1 MPSLKGIGGEKRLR
15 NHEATFDEAAA
26 RRIVEQH
33 YEDVLA
39 YCRRHAPVRDAADD
53 IAQET
58 FLRFVR
64 SAGAYDERG
73 KPLALLLTIAR
84 NLCADAARS
93 CARRPRF
100 VELDEASAPRVCDA
114 YPVEME
120 SVLARLS
127 PDEREA
133 IELRFDQG
141 LGVAEAARVMGMSRF
156 AMNRLLKRA
165 LAQVRD
171 AYSFESDG
179 GLS

>member
-1 MPSLKGIGGEKRLR
+1 MRK
-15 NHEATFDEAAA
+15 HEAMLDEAAVQ
-26 RRIVEQH
+26 RIVERH

-39 YCRRHAPVRDAADD
+39 YCRRHAPARDAADD

-64 SAGAYDERG
+64 SASAYDERG
-73 KPLALLLTIAR
+73 MLLTIAR

-93 CARRPRF
+93 CARRPQF
-100 VELDEASAPRVCDA
+100 VELDEASAPRSCDA
-114 YPVEME
+114 YPVEMD
-120 SVLARLS
+120 SVLASLA

-141 LGVAEAARVMGMSRF
+141 LGVGEAARVMGVSRF

-179 GLS
+179 GLI

>member
-1 MPSLKGIGGEKRLR
+1 MRK
-15 NHEATFDEAAA
+15 HEAMLDEAAVQ
-26 RRIVEQH
+26 RIVEGH

-39 YCRRHAPVRDAADD
+39 YCRRHAPARDAADD

-64 SAGAYDERG
+64 SASAYDERG

-93 CARRPRF
+93 CARRPQF
-100 VELDEASAPRVCDA
+100 VELDEASVPRSCDA
-114 YPVEME
+114 YPVEMD
-120 SVLARLS
+120 SVLASLA

-179 GLS
+179 GLI

>member
-1 MPSLKGIGGEKRLR
+1 MR
-15 NHEATFDEAAA
+15 NHEAMLDEATV
-26 RRIVEQH
+26 RLIVERH

-53 IAQET
+53 LAQET

-64 SAGAYDERG
+64 NAGAYDERG

-84 NLCADAARS
+84 NLCVDAARS
-93 CARRPRF
+93 CSRTPQF
-100 VELDEASAPRVCDA
+100 VEMDESVAPRACDA
-114 YPVEME
+114 YPIELE
-120 SVLARLS
+120 SVLAALA

-141 LGVAEAARVMGMSRF
+141 LGVAEAARVMGLSRF
-156 AMNRLLKRA
+156 SMNRLLKRA
-165 LAQVRD
+165 LARVRD
-171 AYSFESDG
+171 AYSFESNG